1 MSAIALE
8 VRGLVV
14 RDEGG
19 AGAAVYGA
27 DLVRARGITAIL
39 GAPEDGLVAL
49 FDAITGRVAPE
60 RGTVRVA
67 GHEPFE
73 VPSSRARVG
82 SLRPRPDAWPRGP
95 VGAWLELA
103 TSAWPKAPSPKEVLA
118 GLALDALAP
127 RSVESLSTGE
137 LRAIELALALA
148 TPEPAVIALYEPTFE
163 LAGVDLAGLEARLA
177 ELARTAVVLL
187 FTSSA
192 RDARRHDDLLV
203 LHRGVLGQR
212 SSGLHEGLVS
222 GLAIA
227 STIAVTEG
235 ARALA
240 AALAAHADVRSID
253 ANFER
258 GAEGSIASLTITGT
272 DPDRLALAVADAVAS
287 TGAVVVSVEHAAPT
301 LQAVRATSDA
311 LVAARF
317 TATLG
322 GPSSPATA
330 APNFGDW
337 TARPTP
343 QATPTAPA
351 PAPAPPAAPA
361 PPRGDDAT

>member
-1 MSAIALE
+1 MNALALE

-19 AGAAVYGA
+19 SGAAVYGA

-73 VPSSRARVG
+73 VPTTRARVG
-82 SLRPRPDAWPRGP
+82 ALRPHPDAWPRGS
-95 VGAWLELA
+95 VVAWLELA
-103 TSAWPKAPSPKEVLA
+103 TSAWPKAPSPKEVLV
-118 GLALDALAP
+118 GLALDALAA
-127 RSVESLSTGE
+127 RSVDSLSTGE

-148 TPEPAVIALYEPTFE
+148 TPDPAVIALYEPTFE
-163 LAGVDLAGLEARLA
+163 IAGVDLASLEVRLA
-177 ELARTAVVLL
+177 ELAQTAVVVI

-222 GLAIA
+222 GVAVA
-227 STIAVTEG
+227 STIAVAEG

-240 AALAAHADVRSID
+240 AALAAHAEVHAID
-253 ANFER
+253 ANLEP
-258 GAEGSIASLTITGT
+258 AVPGSVASLVVTGA
-272 DPDRLALAVADAVAS
+272 DPDRLALAVADAVAA
-287 TGAVVVSVEHAAPT
+287 TGAVVLSVEHAAPT

-330 APNFGDW
+330 APNFADW
-337 TARPTP
+337 SARPSP
-343 QATPTAPA
+343 QATS

-361 PPRGDDAT
+361 PPRGDNAP